1 MIDAFLVN
9 RYLHQMPN
17 LEAIILPVE
26 YGTLYKTAAFG
37 FPYGL
42 MSYRVYYKYD
52 PDCEIEKETDKKV
65 EEIKGP
71 LLKETSEE
79 TNEANQNN
87 TNEKKPKGNISHS
100 FSKPTHNEN
109 IKKALKKWRFWRNI
123 LIVG

>member
-1 MIDAFLVN
+1 M
-9 RYLHQMPN
+9 
-17 LEAIILPVE
+17 
-26 YGTLYKTAAFG
+26 
-37 FPYGL
+37 
-42 MSYRVYYKYD
+42 
-52 PDCEIEKETDKKV
+52 

-123 LIVG
+123 LIVGAMPFVIWFEGATSRPLPQVIMIIIFIKKVK